1 MTLNP
6 KNNNGTIKK
15 DKEAARPVCPS
26 VLSSNPKKTS
36 QWRGNRGKNLC
47 KTEEGKLNKKEG
59 LPKTKKVDKIIC
71 IFHSYSV
78 NNCLSWR
85 GKDRA
90 RNVV

>member
-1 MTLNP
+1 MEQLKKTKKLLDQSVRVSPAVTP
-6 KNNNGTIKK
+6 KNKSMEGK
-15 DKEAARPVCPS
+15 R
-26 VLSSNPKKTS
+26 
-36 QWRGNRGKNLC
+36 KNLY